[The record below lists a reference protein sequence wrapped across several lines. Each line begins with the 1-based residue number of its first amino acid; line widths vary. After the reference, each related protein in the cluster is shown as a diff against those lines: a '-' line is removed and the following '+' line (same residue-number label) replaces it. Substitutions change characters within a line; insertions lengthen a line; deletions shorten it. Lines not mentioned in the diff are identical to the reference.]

1 MSGHIAELHLQTELP
16 VQAVQQLFESMLEMR
31 ISQTSVGEWSCLG
44 PVVGVIHLTGGWDGF
59 VLTGFEPSLAQ
70 VVAARML
77 AIPDPNDEDL
87 RDAVGEIANILA
99 GNLKC
104 LIPESTAMSMPVVIE
119 GTVSRKMHGP
129 PSSVSRVYFNTEY
142 GKFWLTMVPSG
153 PNAGFTVAADE
164 LTLCAADTAEV
175 SGQADSTS
183 D

>member
-1 MSGHIAELHLQTELP
+1 MSGHIAELHLQTESA
-16 VQAVQQLFESMLEMR
+16 VQAVQQLFESMLEMN

-77 AIPDPNDEDL
+77 ATPDPNDEDL
-87 RDAVGEIANILA
+87 RDAVGEVANILA

-104 LIPESTAMSMPVVIE
+104 VIPEWTAMSMPVVIE
-119 GTVSRKMHGP
+119 GTVSRKMDGP
-129 PSSVSRVYFNTEY
+129 PSSARRVYFNTEY

-153 PNAGFTVAADE
+153 SATGFTAAADDM
-164 LTLCAADTAEV
+164 TLCAPGAAGGTK
-175 SGQADSTS
+175 
-183 D
+183 